1 MIMKVITK
9 ESKKGKQFLKMFE
22 DSYIGGILPYLS
34 QVYENYSQRK
44 INAYCECRE
53 WTFNYA
59 KKCSKLL
66 IGSSWKVVDIG
77 VIAHNTFNF
86 TFGAVLH
93 KVDVYGRYIESM
105 YIVITKENIYII

>member
-1 MIMKVITK
+1 MIMKVIAK
-9 ESKKGKQFLKMFE
+9 ESKKGKYFLKMFD

-34 QVYENYSQRK
+34 QVYDNYSQRK

-53 WTFNYA
+53 WAVRYA
-59 KKCSKLL
+59 KKCSAPL

-77 VIAHNTFNF
+77 VIAHNSFAF

-93 KVDVYGRYIESM
+93 KVDVYGRYIDSM
-105 YIVITKENIYII
+105 HIVITKSNIYVI